1 MQGSI
6 DLRTSRF
13 KNQTCVMKEPK
24 QLFFVAHGFS
34 LLFKTKLY
42 ISYPEDNK
50 NRHLPA
56 DMYFDLRH
64 VPPEL
69 TMYQFPEYTKGCSAI
84 KRFVCQLMY
93 NSVQWV

>member
-1 MQGSI
+1 
-6 DLRTSRF
+6 
-13 KNQTCVMKEPK
+13 MKEPK